1 MIGSHEE
8 SLRKAP
14 LLFII
19 HPAHFRRD
27 RSKAGK
33 LLSLAKLQEA
43 QERIPNEGDTQT
55 RNYLKKPGG
64 RDAQSNQTTH
74 SNNPRRNRSAAA
86 GGIAQSA
93 TSFGAK
99 SNCIAI

>member
-8 SLRKAP
+8 SLHKAP

-19 HPAHFRRD
+19 HPAHFRCD

-55 RNYLKKPGG
+55 RNYLNAEPL
-64 RDAQSNQTTH
+64 
-74 SNNPRRNRSAAA
+74 RR
-86 GGIAQSA
+86 
-93 TSFGAK
+93 K
-99 SNCIAI
+99 SV